1 MNSDYEKLESV
12 IGYEFDNKKLLVNA
26 LTHTSY
32 ANEHKKL
39 KTMKDLSFLVML
51 F

>member
-26 LTHTSY
+26 LTQY
-32 ANEHKKL
+32 IIC
-39 KTMKDLSFLVML
+39 
-51 F
+51 

>member
-26 LTHTSY
+26 LTHT
-32 ANEHKKL
+32 
-39 KTMKDLSFLVML
+39 MKDLSFLVML